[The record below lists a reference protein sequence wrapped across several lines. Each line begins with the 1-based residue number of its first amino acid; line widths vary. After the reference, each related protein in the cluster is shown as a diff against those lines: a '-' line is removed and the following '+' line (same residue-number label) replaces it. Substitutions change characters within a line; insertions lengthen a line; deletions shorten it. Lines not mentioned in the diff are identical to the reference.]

1 MRAVV
6 VAAIIAAI
14 VLVVGLILLGLA
26 GDFLV
31 DWAWFLAVG
40 YPSVFW
46 TVVGAKTVVLVAVFA
61 GSAAFLGLN
70 GLLASRLSGQTRH
83 TQPIAFDWQSVRGY
97 PLPDLLRLMP
107 RHERWTLLA
116 TAAGGVLAILIAAI
130 EVSNW
135 DVFLRFFYHVPYGRN
150 DPVYDKEIGFYLF
163 SLPAYVALKNWL
175 LLTLGAGALFSG
187 AIYWLHEDVDFSQ
200 QRPSI
205 APA

>member
-14 VLVVGLILLGLA
+14 VLVVGLILLGLT

-46 TVVGAKTVVLVAVFA
+46 TLVGAKAIVFLAVFV

-70 GLLASRLSGQTRH
+70 GFLASRFSGRTRH
-83 TQPIAFDWQSVRGY
+83 IQPIAFDWQTVRAY
-97 PLPDLLRLMP
+97 TLPDLLRLVS
-107 RHERWTLLA
+107 RHERWTRLA
-116 TAAGGVLAILIAAI
+116 TAAGTILAILIATT

-135 DVFLRFFYHVPYGRN
+135 DVFLRFFYHVPYGHN
-150 DPVYDKEIGFYLF
+150 DPVFGREISFYLF
-163 SLPAYVALKNWL
+163 SLPAYVALKNWFL
-175 LLTLGAGALFSG
+175 ISLIAGALFAA
-187 AIYWLHEDVDFSQ
+187 AIYWLHNDID
-200 QRPSI
+200 
-205 APA
+205 